1 MRILQVIP
9 TLSKGGA
16 EAVVVDL
23 SNELNQMG
31 HQVNVLLAYPLSEAE
46 SRTSLLH
53 SGIELHYLIH
63 KPSSRFRPY
72 IDLIRFTVQSR
83 IFLRQFDVI
92 HCHLT
97 LGQFFGYVW
106 RVVNVFHP
114 GQGPR
119 LIYTCHNV
127 GANSPGWQRPLDQ
140 ASTKIFDDFVLMAQ
154 NKTWKDFSIRHNKG
168 NIFLIENGISMP
180 IELREDRFNDWTT
193 RTLSVG
199 TISRLQL
206 ERKPWAFLEVF
217 ASLKKQSHRSF
228 RYLVGGEGPL
238 RASLEEQAQELQ
250 LDDQVIFQGSI
261 PFPKVFLDSLDIY
274 VTLNVEDV
282 TGIAGLEAIVNGI
295 PVVALQAIP
304 DYRTSDQDWIWSS
317 VDPAEVGS
325 KILEISRDPV
335 MAKALIESQQL
346 VVAARF
352 RSEAMARKYVEVY
365 ANRVQPKKK
374 SKHFEINQVELNF

>member
-31 HQVNVLLAYPLSEAE
+31 HQVNVLLAYPLTMAE
-46 SRTSLLH
+46 SRTSLLQ
-53 SGIELHYLIH
+53 SGIELRYLKH
-63 KPSSRFRPY
+63 KPTSRFRPY
-72 IDLIRFTVQSR
+72 IDLIRFIVQSR
-83 IFLRQFDVI
+83 NFIRQFDVI

-106 RVVNVFHP
+106 RVINLFHW

-127 GANSPGWQRPLDQ
+127 GANSPVWQRPLDQ
-140 ASTKIFDDFVLMAQ
+140 VSTKIFDDFVLMAQ

-180 IELREDRFNDWTT
+180 MELREDRFNDWTT
-193 RTLSVG
+193 RILAVG

-206 ERKPWAFLEVF
+206 ERKPWVFLEVF
-217 ASLKKQSHRSF
+217 ASLKNQSDRSF
-228 RYLVGGEGPL
+228 RYMVGGEGPL
-238 RASLEEQAQELQ
+238 RTSLEEQAQELQ
-250 LDDQVIFQGSI
+250 LDDQAIFQGSI
-261 PFPKVFLDSLDIY
+261 HFPKGFLDALDIY

-295 PVVALQAIP
+295 PVVALQSIP
-304 DYRTSDQDWIWSS
+304 DYLTSDEDWIWSS
-317 VDPAEVGS
+317 ADPKEVGS
-325 KILEISRDPV
+325 KILEISRDPAI
-335 MAKALIESQQL
+335 AKALIERQQL
-346 VVAARF
+346 VVAERF
-352 RSEAMARKYVEVY
+352 RSEAMARKYLEVY
-365 ANRVQPKKK
+365 ANRVLPKKK
-374 SKHFEINQVELNF
+374 SKRFEINQVKLN

>member
-31 HQVNVLLAYPLSEAE
+31 HQVNVLLAYPLTTAE
-46 SRTSLLH
+46 SRTSLLQ
-53 SGIELHYLIH
+53 SGIELRYLNH
-63 KPSSRFRPY
+63 KPTSRFRPY
-72 IDLIRFTVQSR
+72 IDLIRFIVQSR
-83 IFLRQFDVI
+83 NSIRQFDVI

-106 RVVNVFHP
+106 RVINLFYW
-114 GQGPR
+114 GQVPR
-119 LIYTCHNV
+119 LVYTCHNV
-127 GANSPGWQRPLDQ
+127 GANSPIWQRPLDQ

-180 IELREDRFNDWTT
+180 MELREDRFNDWTT
-193 RTLSVG
+193 RILAVG

-206 ERKPWAFLEVF
+206 ERKPWVFLEVF
-217 ASLKKQSHRSF
+217 ASLKKQSDRSF
-228 RYLVGGEGPL
+228 RYMVGGEGPL

-250 LDDQVIFQGSI
+250 LDDQAIFQGTI
-261 PFPKVFLDSLDIY
+261 HFPKGFLDALDIY

-295 PVVALQAIP
+295 PVVALQSIP
-304 DYRTSDQDWIWSS
+304 DYQTSDEDWIWSS
-317 VDPAEVGS
+317 ADPKEVGS
-325 KILEISRDPV
+325 KILEISCDPAI
-335 MAKALIESQQL
+335 AKALIERQQL
-346 VVAARF
+346 VVAERF
-352 RSEAMARKYVEVY
+352 RSEAMARKYLEVY
-365 ANRVQPKKK
+365 ANRVLPKKK
-374 SKHFEINQVELNF
+374 SKCFEINRVKLN